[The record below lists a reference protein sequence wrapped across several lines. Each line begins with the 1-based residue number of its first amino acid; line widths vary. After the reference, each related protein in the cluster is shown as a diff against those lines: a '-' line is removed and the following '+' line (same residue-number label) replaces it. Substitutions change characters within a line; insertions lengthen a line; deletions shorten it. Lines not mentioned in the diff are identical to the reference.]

1 MSMSPCPCRREA
13 LAVTAQ
19 LCGPELER
27 YGRCVAASPG
37 SWHRDCHQL
46 SLSVTECA
54 SSHPLVRRIRRDC
67 SDSFGAFERCLR
79 ERPRSAAECGP
90 HVSQFLL
97 CAQNVTQSA
106 TPSATPGDSP
116 RGTSPENPW
125 K

>member
-1 MSMSPCPCRREA
+1 MEA

-54 SSHPLVRRIRRDC
+54 SNHPLVRRIRRDC
-67 SDSFGAFERCLR
+67 SEPFGAFERCLR
-79 ERPRSAAECGP
+79 ERPRDTAQCQP
-90 HVSQFLL
+90 HVSRFLQ
-97 CAQNVTQSA
+97 CAQNVTQLSPNVTQNVTSGA
-106 TPSATPGDSP
+106 TPSATPE
-116 RGTSPENPW
+116 GTSPENSW
-125 K
+125 N

>member
-1 MSMSPCPCRREA
+1 REA
-13 LAVTAQ
+13 LAVTAR

-67 SDSFGAFERCLR
+67 SESFGAFERCLR
-79 ERPRSAAECGP
+79 ERPRDAAQCGP
-90 HVSQFLL
+90 HVTEFLL
-97 CAQNVTQSA
+97 CAQSVTHGVTQSA
-106 TPSATPGDSP
+106 PPGDTPAASP
-116 RGTSPENPW
+116 GG
-125 K
+125 

>member
-1 MSMSPCPCRREA
+1 REA

-54 SSHPLVRRIRRDC
+54 SNHPLVRRFFFFC

-79 ERPRSAAECGP
+79 ERFFFFAECGP

-97 CAQNVTQSA
+97 CAQIFFFYVTQSA
-106 TPSATPGDSP
+106 TPSATPGDTP
-116 RGTSPENPW
+116 FF
-125 K
+125 